1 MQIKGEFMLF
11 NLSEF
16 KDWLF
21 KQSFTREINLI
32 QMHHTWSPNYSNFN
46 GNNHFA
52 LVESMKEYHVKT
64 AGFSTIAQNIT
75 IYPDGMI
82 MVCRPFN
89 KAPAGIRGANANGL
103 CIENIGNFDIGKD
116 TMTAEHKEAIIFVTA
131 VLCMK
136 LKLTPSIDSI
146 TYHHWWDLNTG
157 IRVLDNTSGHVTK
170 SCPGTN
176 FFSGNT
182 TTAAKTNFYP
192 LVINKINELT
202 NPQPIVKTGYT
213 TMRMYDSDIH
223 IYTTNTDEDV
233 DVTLGQQGKLE
244 KLSTITEADKVITA
258 KINGGFF
265 NLDGSSE
272 HLGTFVDEGKYYNSS
287 NPVFIDFVY
296 YNDGH
301 TEVKFLKDTNEIAY
315 AQGHAKWAIGTSWSL
330 VVDGKINIINAEK
343 IDHSKQKHPRTL
355 LGQKKD
361 GSFVFVVVQGR
372 TANNA
377 GVNAQQSADI
387 MFKLGCWNAVNLD
400 GGGSSEM
407 IVQNQIKN
415 KPSDG
420 VERKVGSAII
430 AYKKNVNSVNKESE
444 VVSMVLRK
452 GDNGEAVSNLQ
463 TNLNKLG
470 YTLVVDGDFGG
481 KTEAAV
487 IDFQGKHN
495 LGADGIVGE
504 KTKAAIET
512 ALKALLP
519 FADWENV
526 SDWAKPAVKKVKEL
540 GIMVGDANGNF
551 NPKETLTRE
560 QYALT
565 IYNVL
570 KLLGKVE

>member
-11 NLSEF
+11 NLNEF

-32 QMHHTWSPNYSNFN
+32 QMHHTWLPNYSNFN
-46 GNNHFA
+46 GNNHFS
-52 LVESMKEYHVKT
+52 LVESMKEYHIKT

-157 IRVLDNTSGHVTK
+157 TRVLDNTSGHITK

-176 FFSGNT
+176 FFGGNT

-202 NPQPIVKTGYT
+202 NP
-213 TMRMYDSDIH
+213 
-223 IYTTNTDEDV
+223 
-233 DVTLGQQGKLE
+233 
-244 KLSTITEADKVITA
+244 
-258 KINGGFF
+258 
-265 NLDGSSE
+265 
-272 HLGTFVDEGKYYNSS
+272 
-287 NPVFIDFVY
+287 
-296 YNDGH
+296 
-301 TEVKFLKDTNEIAY
+301 
-315 AQGHAKWAIGTSWSL
+315 
-330 VVDGKINIINAEK
+330 
-343 IDHSKQKHPRTL
+343 
-355 LGQKKD
+355 
-361 GSFVFVVVQGR
+361 
-372 TANNA
+372 
-377 GVNAQQSADI
+377 
-387 MFKLGCWNAVNLD
+387 
-400 GGGSSEM
+400 
-407 IVQNQIKN
+407 
-415 KPSDG
+415 
-420 VERKVGSAII
+420 
-430 AYKKNVNSVNKESE
+430 
-444 VVSMVLRK
+444 
-452 GDNGEAVSNLQ
+452 
-463 TNLNKLG
+463 
-470 YTLVVDGDFGG
+470 
-481 KTEAAV
+481 
-487 IDFQGKHN
+487 QGKHN

-540 GIMVGDANGNF
+540 GIMVGDTNGNF

-560 QYALT
+560 QYALA